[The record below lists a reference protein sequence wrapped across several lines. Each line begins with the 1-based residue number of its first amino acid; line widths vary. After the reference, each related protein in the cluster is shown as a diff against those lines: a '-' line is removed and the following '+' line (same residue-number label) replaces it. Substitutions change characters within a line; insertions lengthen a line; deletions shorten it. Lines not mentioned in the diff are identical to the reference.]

1 MKSDINGC
9 LYFVNLFFIYA
20 TGSCIADMDRY
31 AAFWMGFIHSLFREK
46 THGLQGRI
54 KKIPQLLQLWDSEGV
69 CSCFCLKLRQVC
81 VSMAAFLLAF
91 FCFRYFSFVRASAPC
106 SLLDPCR
113 PLLEKENPR
122 FDGLSM
128 FNFPFFGVFRQSNL
142 SMFSQ
147 VQIEVNEL
155 FGDKLGVRLRMEGLV
170 VSNFDVPE
178 AGIGYLHEFHGLSC
192 TSMSSMDYHHSP
204 LMLWM
209 AGDCEEV
216 SHIFAGFS
224 QEATFLQFASFVSYP
239 LKLARGSRCRL
250 ALWGWDRCCEW
261 KSSRFP
267 GGRRC

>member
-1 MKSDINGC
+1 M
-9 LYFVNLFFIYA
+9 
-20 TGSCIADMDRY
+20 ADMHRY
-31 AAFWMGFIHSLFREK
+31 AAFWMGFIHSLFLEK

-128 FNFPFFGVFRQSNL
+128 FNFKNSTSHFLVFSVSQTFPCL
-142 SMFSQ
+142 SQ

-178 AGIGYLHEFHGLSC
+178 AGIGYLHEFHGLS
-192 TSMSSMDYHHSP
+192 SFSP
-204 LMLWM
+204 
-209 AGDCEEV
+209 
-216 SHIFAGFS
+216 
-224 QEATFLQFASFVSYP
+224 Y
-239 LKLARGSRCRL
+239 
-250 ALWGWDRCCEW
+250 ALNGNSVIVRDL
-261 KSSRFP
+261 
-267 GGRRC
+267 